1 MASTRSHAS
10 HCRFVG
16 TCDSHEKAGLE
27 LELVTRSEDHL
38 VFGSHKAAPMDLRT
52 FFEEHPKECEKL
64 AGECHKAYRP
74 EHLGFVQLTGF

>member
-1 MASTRSHAS
+1 MNITHSTSTGASRVSTAALADGRMEPLA
-10 HCRFVG
+10 
-16 TCDSHEKAGLE
+16 A
-27 LELVTRSEDHL
+27 LVE